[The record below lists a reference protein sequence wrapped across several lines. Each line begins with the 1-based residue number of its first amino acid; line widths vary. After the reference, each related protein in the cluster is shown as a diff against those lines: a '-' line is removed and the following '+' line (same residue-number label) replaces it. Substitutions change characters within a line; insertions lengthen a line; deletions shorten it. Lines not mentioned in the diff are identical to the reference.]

1 MTFTYDASDVTSGL
15 ARIRL
20 LIGDTV
26 SANALFQD
34 EEIAAFL
41 ALNDDDVRLAAASA
55 LDAMAANQV
64 MILKVITQ
72 NGISTDGAAVAQAL
86 RAQAAE
92 LRRQATIEAQ
102 GEDAEDAPWDWAET
116 VGLADS
122 FAYRERLLSQHIR
135 GLL

>member
-41 ALNDDDVRLAAASA
+41 ALNDDDVRLAAAQA

-72 NGISTDGAAVAQAL
+72 NGISTNGAAVAQAL

-116 VGLADS
+116 VGTADP

>member
-72 NGISTDGAAVAQAL
+72 NGISTNGAAVAQAL

-116 VGLADS
+116 VGTADS